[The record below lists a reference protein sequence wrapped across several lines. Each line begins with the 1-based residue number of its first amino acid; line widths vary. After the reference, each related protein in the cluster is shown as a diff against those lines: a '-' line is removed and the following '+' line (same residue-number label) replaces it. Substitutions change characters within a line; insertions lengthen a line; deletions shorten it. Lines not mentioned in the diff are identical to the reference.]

1 MRKVPDTSGIEKYA
15 KRNFKSKRL
24 KKKQVTTL
32 KNTYTK
38 LCKRHDV
45 LGMSLTVTGPIPKRE
60 EFACRISILRQGLET
75 LNRVEDIPLIK
86 PYENDDTPYR
96 QLEKMGEV
104 GL

>member
-15 KRNFKSKRL
+15 KRNFKSFRL

-32 KNTYTK
+32 KNTYIK
-38 LCKRHDV
+38 LCKRHKV

-60 EFACRISILRQGLET
+60 EYACRISILRQGLET
-75 LNRVEDIPLIK
+75 INRAKDIPIVR

-96 QLEKMGEV
+96 QLEKMQEE

>member
-32 KNTYTK
+32 ENVYTK
-38 LCKRHDV
+38 LCKRHKV

-60 EFACRISILRQGLET
+60 ELACRISILRQGIET
-75 LNRVEDIPLIK
+75 INRSKDIPVAR

-96 QLEKMGEV
+96 QLEKMQEK